1 MIEKMK
7 MILDEKNK
15 SKITEIFL
23 HETLFLRKLIL
34 QIRKLLTRNL
44 QNIFCNKKIKVF
56 DNLKSTIK
64 IRALILK

>member
-34 QIRKLLTRNL
+34 QIRKLLTSNL